1 MSGLLLA
8 LRRAGFLLVSLFI
21 ASVLVFLT
29 CAVLPGDPA
38 RVALGVEATE
48 EVVAALR
55 RDLGVD
61 RSLVAQYADWVS
73 GLPRGDFGRSYVTQV
88 DIGEQIA
95 DRLGVTLS
103 LVLGGMVVALLI
115 AVPFGVLAAVRHRD
129 ASGTALTVGSQL
141 GLAVPSFWAGILL
154 VYVFA
159 VRLRWLPASGY
170 TNLADGPVEWVRHLL
185 LPWLALGL
193 VQGAVLMR
201 YVRSAVLDVLREDFM
216 RTARAVG
223 RTKTGALWRHG
234 LRNAAIPVVTV
245 LGVQLSTLLVGAII
259 IESVFTLPGIGTML
273 LQGVANRD
281 LLLVQGTIMV
291 LVGFVLALNW
301 LVEVLYTVLDPRL
314 RTA

>member
-1 MSGLLLA
+1 MWVLLV
-8 LRRAGFLLVSLFI
+8 LRRLGFLLVSLFA

-38 RVALGVEATE
+38 RVALGVEATQE
-48 EVVAALR
+48 SVSALR
-55 RDLGVD
+55 HQLGVD
-61 RSLVAQYADWVS
+61 RPLVVQYADWVG

-103 LVLGGMVVALLI
+103 LVAGGMVVAILI
-115 AVPFGVLAAVRHRD
+115 AVPLGVLAAVRHRR
-129 ASGTALTVGSQL
+129 ASGVALTVASQL

-154 VYVFA
+154 SYVFA
-159 VRLRWLPASGY
+159 VRLQWLPASGY
-170 TNLADGPVEWVRHLL
+170 TNLADDPGEWLRHLL

-201 YVRSAVLDVLREDFM
+201 YVRSAVLDILREDFM

-223 RTKTGALWRHG
+223 RTASGALWRHG

-245 LGVQLSTLLVGAII
+245 LGLQLATLLVGAII

-291 LVGFVLALNW
+291 LVTLVLALNW
-301 LVEVLYTVLDPRL
+301 FVEGLYPVLDPRL
-314 RTA
+314 RRAL